1 MENINDSFWYSSS
14 FENPNHMKMV
24 TEIHKWSKCKE
35 QLAAGF
41 LSPTDTST
49 TQSLDLR
56 LREYQG
62 QLE

>member
-14 FENPNHMKMV
+14 FENPNHMKIV

-49 TQSLDLR
+49 T
-56 LREYQG
+56 
-62 QLE
+62 